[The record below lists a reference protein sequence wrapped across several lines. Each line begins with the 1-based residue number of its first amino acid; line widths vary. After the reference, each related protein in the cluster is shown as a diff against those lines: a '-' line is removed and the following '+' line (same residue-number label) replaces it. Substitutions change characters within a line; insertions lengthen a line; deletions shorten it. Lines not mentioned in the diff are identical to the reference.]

1 VDQAAAE
8 PTWAVR
14 PVQPG
19 DVEEVVELAR
29 AVYRQPMSA
38 AQYRWKV
45 LGSPWPVDAPNAFV
59 AVDGDR
65 VVGHYAGTPL
75 RMKLGRHELPVFHGC
90 DVMTDAA
97 YRRHGVLTA
106 LGEAANAAWAG
117 SEVAFQYA
125 LQHAGWGSRL
135 AYLGWQVLFKAIWLA
150 RPLHVEDAA
159 VRRFPWAAPARRAIG
174 AGGRAWHGVWCA
186 ALAAAR
192 DGVDVEP
199 LARPGAEIDLLWD
212 ELKSHYEA
220 TVVRDRAWLAYR
232 YADAPGYDYR
242 MLLARRATR
251 PCGSLVYRLTG
262 DGPRTTGWIMDLFTA
277 PDDRAAR
284 AALLSA
290 GLDDLYRAG
299 AGSARFLVPE
309 GVPLARELRRF
320 GFFSS
325 PGHYDVSM
333 VPAKPDQPAPALRD
347 PTRWLTM
354 LGDFDSL

>member
-1 VDQAAAE
+1 VRPGDEPGVTELAAA
-8 PTWAVR
+8 
-14 PVQPG
+14 
-19 DVEEVVELAR
+19 
-29 AVYRQPMSA
+29 VYQRPMSL

-45 LGSPWPVDAPNAFV
+45 LGSSWPANAPNAFV
-59 AVDGDR
+59 AVDGER

-75 RMKLGRHELPVFHGC
+75 RIKLGQQEILAYHGC

-106 LGEAANAAWAG
+106 LGQAANAAWVA
-117 SEVAFQYA
+117 SDAAFQYA

-159 VRRFPWAAPARRAIG
+159 VRRFAWAGPAKPAIG
-174 AGGRAWHGVWCA
+174 AGGRAWHA
-186 ALAAAR
+186 AWSAPLAAAAK
-192 DGVDVEP
+192 GVDVERCE
-199 LARPGAEIDLLWD
+199 RPGVEYDALWD

-220 TVVRDRAWLAYR
+220 TLVRDRAWVAYR
-232 YADAPGYDYR
+232 YTSAPGYDYR
-242 MLLARRATR
+242 LLLARRANR
-251 PCGSLVYRLTG
+251 PCGSLVYRLTT
-262 DGPRTTGWIMDLFTA
+262 DGVRTTGWIMDLFTA
-277 PDDRAAR
+277 PGDRATR
-284 AALLSA
+284 AALLRA

-309 GVPLARELRRF
+309 GIPLERELRRF
-320 GFFSS
+320 GFFTS

-333 VPAKPDQPAPALRD
+333 VPAKPDQPAPAFCD
-347 PTRWLTM
+347 PTRWLAM